1 MSKVYAVKCSD
12 YERENVY
19 RAVDEMIKLYGGID
33 KIAKK
38 GETVFLKINLVIKKH
53 PDEAATT
60 HPMVIEAV
68 SKRLVENG
76 CRVIIGDS
84 PGGPYN
90 EKILKS
96 FYKVCGIE
104 EAAKNSGAELNYDCS
119 YSDYKTTDGCISKT
133 LTMINPPFKC
143 DKIITISKLKT
154 HSMAVYTGA
163 VKVLFG
169 MIPGVLKVEY
179 HFKMPEIYDFSN
191 LLVDICE
198 TVKPSFSI
206 IDGIVAMEGD
216 GPTAGVPKH
225 VGLLLASENPYELDV
240 CGAHIMG
247 LKVDDVP
254 TIKRSLERGIIKGG
268 IETVE
273 IIGEDIE
280 KYVTKFKVPNIRS
293 VNFFRGRV
301 PKRVE
306 DFLTFYL
313 SPRPEFSKDI
323 CVRCGVCVESCPPK
337 ALKMGDKIPS
347 IDYKKCIRCFCC
359 HELCPKKAVN
369 IKRPW
374 ILRKFFK

>member
-1 MSKVYAVKCSD
+1 MSRVYSVNCSD

-19 RAVDEMIKLYGGID
+19 KAVDDMIKLYGGID

-90 EKILKS
+90 EKVLKG

-119 YSDYKTTDGCISKT
+119 YSDYKTPDGCISRV
-133 LTMINPPFKC
+133 LTMIDPPFKC
-143 DKIITISKLKT
+143 DRIITISKLKT

-206 IDGIVAMEGD
+206 IDGVVAMEGD
-216 GPTAGVPKH
+216 GPTAGVPKN
-225 VGLLLASENPYELDV
+225 VGLILASENPYELDV

-247 LKVDDVP
+247 LKVEDVP
-254 TIKRSLERGIIKGG
+254 TLKRSLERGIIKGG
-268 IETVE
+268 IETVDVV
-273 IIGEDIE
+273 GEDLD
-280 KYVTKFKVPNIRS
+280 KYVSNFKVPKIRS

-323 CVRCGVCVESCPPK
+323 CVKCGVCVESCPPK
-337 ALKMGDKIPS
+337 ALKMGDKVPS

-359 HELCPKKAVN
+359 HELCPKKAIN

-374 ILRKFFK
+374 ILNRVFK